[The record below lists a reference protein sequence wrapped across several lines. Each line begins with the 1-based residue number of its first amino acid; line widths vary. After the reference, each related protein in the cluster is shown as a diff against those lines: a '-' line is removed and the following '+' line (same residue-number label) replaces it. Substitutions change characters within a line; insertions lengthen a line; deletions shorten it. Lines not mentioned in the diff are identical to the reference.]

1 MPGNSGTMFF
11 GVTVTNVG
19 TIPSSGPIV
28 VNVSMSGTPL
38 DGVGQ
43 VYADAVWTMSADQS
57 TLTLTAPVAAGQSS
71 MIYPDYTSFANDSGT
86 STLTATLVPGS
97 SGGLPIVT
105 GTSSVTI
112 NFSGCPS
119 LCVGTVA

>member
-1 MPGNSGTMFF
+1 MVTKVRSRAWFSVRMQGWFDGSG
-11 GVTVTNVG
+11 
-19 TIPSSGPIV
+19 
-28 VNVSMSGTPL
+28 
-38 DGVGQ
+38 Q
-43 VYADAVWTMSADQS
+43 RRCC
-57 TLTLTAPVAAGQSS
+57 
-71 MIYPDYTSFANDSGT
+71 YTSFADDSGT
-86 STLTATLVPGS
+86 TTLTATLVPGS